1 MFFKLGTLRNLVIF
15 SRNSNSNIHP
25 VLGAC
30 TFIKKDKGFSMTIT
44 KFLRVSWLF
53 LIEHLIY
60 ISNA

>member
-1 MFFKLGTLRNLVIF
+1 MFFKIGTLRNLVIF
-15 SRNSNSNIHP
+15 SRNSNVHP

-44 KFLRVSWLF
+44 KFLRVSLLF